1 MISFISNRRHE
12 AHFVFS
18 AKKNNFELKRKKK
31 KRKKKVLR
39 NENSIP
45 FCSRFPRFFSPFF
58 PSENALKVPRN
69 SLRNVRGKLGESN
82 GFKPSFSRAQKI
94 KKKREREKDTRVR
107 FFFPPSLSFSRPRVS
122 PSSLLFL
129 SFLFSR
135 YNITVYSL
143 QRDIVNNTAR
153 YVGP

>member
-94 KKKREREKDTRVR
+94 KKKERERERHQSSI
-107 FFFPPSLSFSRPRVS
+107 FFPPPSLSPVPESTPPPFY
-122 PSSLLFL
+122 
-129 SFLFSR
+129 SFPFYFPVTISQSTR
-135 YNITVYSL
+135 CNAIS
-143 QRDIVNNTAR
+143 
-153 YVGP
+153 

>member
-107 FFFPPSLSFSRPRVS
+107 FFFPLPSLSPVPESAPP
-122 PSSLLFL
+122 PSY
-129 SFLFSR
+129 SFPFYFPVTISQSTR
-135 YNITVYSL
+135 CNAIS
-143 QRDIVNNTAR
+143 
-153 YVGP
+153 